1 MNRTTIAVL
10 AICAILITF
19 APAGRAAEGQ
29 SDTQA
34 QDLLQ
39 KHRAYVGWQL
49 GDGTFRTI
57 RISGTVTDKKGE
69 KLESVALN
77 EAGLAF
83 HETRRMLKQDNITE
97 HVGFTGTVFWQC
109 FTSGFTTPVY
119 GEGAKALA
127 AYTML
132 MQEGTAGLPG
142 TFRGDKTVDG
152 KSVGV
157 VRVTMLHGDPIDLY
171 IDPSTGAYVQATVD
185 PGGAFEATYHILSYA
200 DVQPGKKMIGSYRIG
215 DSDETHTNEK
225 FEPNAAVTNED
236 LHPPKPTATWIF
248 TSDQPV
254 PIHLTHDRILV
265 DATVNGV
272 KGTFI
277 LDTGSDVIRLDDKFA
292 DAAHVETLKGN
303 STSYTLYDETKD
315 RVRSVTDM
323 DFGNAHLQNVLVYS
337 ENFERWNYKGLDAKG
352 YAGLIGSDFFAGAI
366 VKLNVYDSTMSIL
379 DPSTDLSLLKMLPVF
394 VDLTGGELTV
404 PMTLD
409 DSTTVN
415 AVLDTGN
422 PSAVLFSYDLVK
434 KHYPFNPRTLMLGPI
449 HYQIGGWE
457 GCCMAANYALL
468 GYDLLKHFDY
478 VFDYPHGRL
487 FMTPNKN

>member
-1 MNRTTIAVL
+1 MKRITVALFLIW
-10 AICAILITF
+10 AIPITF
-19 APAGRAAEGQ
+19 ASGGRAAEGQ

-34 QDLLQ
+34 QVLLQ

-49 GDGTFRTI
+49 GDGTFQTI
-57 RISGTVTDKKGE
+57 RISGTVTNKQGE

-83 HETRRMLKQDNITE
+83 RETHTMLKQDNITE
-97 HVGFTGTVFWQC
+97 HFGFTGAVFWQC
-109 FTSGFTTPVY
+109 FTSGFTMPVY

-132 MQEGTAGLPG
+132 MQEGTAGLAG
-142 TFRGDKTVDG
+142 SFRGNKIVDG

-185 PGGAFEATYHILSYA
+185 PDGAFEETYHVLSYA
-200 DVQPGKKMIGSYRIG
+200 EVQPGKKMIGSYRVD
-215 DSDETHTNEK
+215 DSEETYTNEK
-225 FEPNAAVTNED
+225 FEPNAAVTNDD
-236 LHPPKPTATWIF
+236 LHPPKATATWIF
-248 TSDQPV
+248 TSDRPV

-265 DATVNGV
+265 DAKVNGV

-277 LDTGSDVIRLDDKFA
+277 LDTGSDAIRLDDKFA
-292 DAAHVETLKGN
+292 DAAHVETLKGD
-303 STSYTLYDETKD
+303 SQSETVYGEMKD
-315 RVRSVTDM
+315 RVRSVGDI

-337 ENFERWNYKGLDAKG
+337 ENFERWNYKGLDTKG
-352 YAGLIGSDFFAGAI
+352 YAGLIGADFFAGVI
-366 VKLNVYDSTMSIL
+366 VKLNVYDSTMSIV
-379 DPSTDLSLLKMLPVF
+379 DPSTDLSSLKMLPVL
-394 VDLTGGELTV
+394 VDLTDAELTV

-409 DSTTVN
+409 NSIAVN

-422 PSAVLFSYDLVK
+422 PDAVLFSYDLVK
-434 KHYPFNPRTLMLGPI
+434 KHHPFNPRTLTLGPI
-449 HYQIGGWE
+449 HYRLGGWD
-457 GCCMAANYALL
+457 GCCMAGNYALL
-468 GYDLLKHFDY
+468 GYDFLKHFDY